1 MMARQTYDLLTKV
14 LDQLE
19 EEMKKNDSTEAA
31 VQNEAKKEPKVNR
44 IHLVIDVN
52 VKVNR

>member
-1 MMARQTYDLLTKV
+1 MTRQTYNLLTKV

-19 EEMKKNDSTEAA
+19 EEMKNDDSSKAS
-31 VQNEAKKEPKVNR
+31 VVHEAKKEPKVNR